1 MRLEGILV
9 LEFTMLH
16 FRTSTQIP
24 FIYIQ
29 EYQMKGL
36 VRCASFFT
44 LVGMLVVSNVSGS
57 NAQDKKITKKDLP
70 SAVLRSFEAAYPKA
84 KVNNYAK
91 EVEKGVT
98 YYELETMEGKIKR
111 DLLYNADG
119 TLEEAEE
126 ILTPG
131 TVPEILVKSIE
142 EEYPRATILSGE
154 KTSRG
159 SEISFDVVIAAGKD
173 RVNVTLSGDGKIQ
186 KRTVMKP
193 KR

>member
-1 MRLEGILV
+1 MRR
-9 LEFTMLH
+9 F
-16 FRTSTQIP
+16 
-24 FIYIQ
+24 
-29 EYQMKGL
+29 

-44 LVGMLVVSNVSGS
+44 LMGMLVVSFVPGS

-70 SAVLRSFEAAYPKA
+70 AAVLKSFEAAYPKA

-98 YYELETMEGKIKR
+98 YYELETVEGKIKR
-111 DLLYNADG
+111 DLLYKADG
-119 TLEEAEE
+119 TLEVAEE

-131 TVPEILVKSIE
+131 TVPDAITKSIE
-142 EEYPRATILSGE
+142 EKYPKATILSGE

-173 RVNVTLSGDGKIQ
+173 KVNVTLNGEGKIQ

>member
-1 MRLEGILV
+1 
-9 LEFTMLH
+9 
-16 FRTSTQIP
+16 
-24 FIYIQ
+24 
-29 EYQMKGL
+29 
-36 VRCASFFT
+36 
-44 LVGMLVVSNVSGS
+44 MLVVSNVSGS

-142 EEYPRATILSGE
+142 EEYPKATILSGE